1 MQTDNLSKEKVMEN
15 DIWEVKA
22 VLFENMLSS
31 LFHEI
36 STPISI
42 LQSEIYMALK
52 KTPDN
57 EYLQRIKKQ
66 IGKIREAKQRVMNIT
81 TLLSEPEVNSV
92 RLVVYHV
99 VSRFEKVKNRC
110 SDKEIKIIPANVALA
125 LLPVVHNSVSCA
137 KQIIVKDKIDWENKI
152 ITIIVE
158 DDGPGFSE
166 EALIKAG
173 EKGFTTRE
181 FHSGIGLS
189 LSKKLSKNMRISN
202 RPEGGAKVEL
212 EFPIYD

>member
-1 MQTDNLSKEKVMEN
+1 MEN

-36 STPISI
+36 GTPISI
-42 LQSEIYMALK
+42 MQSEICMALK
-52 KTPDN
+52 KSPDN
-57 EYLQRIKKQ
+57 EHLQMIEKQ
-66 IGKIREAKQRVMNIT
+66 IGKIREARQRVMSIVD
-81 TLLSEPEVNSV
+81 LSSEPEVCSV
-92 RLVVYHV
+92 RTVVYHI
-99 VSRFEKVKNRC
+99 VSRFEKVENRC
-110 SDKEIKIIPANVALA
+110 SNKEIQIIPAIVALA

-137 KQIIVKDKIDWENKI
+137 KEIIVKDKIDWENKI
-152 ITIIVE
+152 ITIVVE
-158 DDGPGFSE
+158 DDGPGFSA

-173 EKGFTTRE
+173 EKGFTTQE

-189 LSKKLSKNMRISN
+189 LSKKLSKSMKISN
-202 RPEGGAKVEL
+202 RLEGGAKVEL